1 MKVERTLPACYAQVV
16 VDTNVLISAALSP
29 DGAPARLLRRLHRES
44 RLVFAPATFDEL
56 RTRLWLPKF
65 DRYASI
71 ESRRRFLSNTRE
83 SARWH
88 EVPASLNAQ
97 TWCRDPND
105 DKFIALALAAKA
117 TWLITGDDDL
127 LCLDPLGE
135 LRILT
140 PRAALDEITGAG
152 AP

>member
-1 MKVERTLPACYAQVV
+1 MKADPRQCVV
-16 VDTNVLISAALSP
+16 IDTNVWLSAALTRS
-29 DGAPARLLRRLHRES
+29 GTAAVLCRLLIERNFQQAFS
-44 RLVFAPATFDEL
+44 QSTFDEL

-71 ESRRRFLSNTRE
+71 ESRRHFLSSTRE
-83 SARWH
+83 SAQWH

-105 DKFIALALAAKA
+105 DKFIALALTAKA
-117 TWLITGDDDL
+117 TRLITGDDDL

-140 PRAALDEITGAG
+140 PRAALDEIEA
-152 AP
+152 AVKS

>member
-1 MKVERTLPACYAQVV
+1 MKADPRQCVV
-16 VDTNVLISAALSP
+16 IDTNVWLSAALTRT
-29 DGAPARLLRRLHRES
+29 GTAAVLCRLLIERNFQHGFS
-44 RLVFAPATFDEL
+44 QSTFDEL

-97 TWCRDPND
+97 SFFRDPND

>member
-1 MKVERTLPACYAQVV
+1 MKADPRQCVV
-16 VDTNVLISAALSP
+16 IDTNVWLSAALTRS
-29 DGAPARLLRRLHRES
+29 GTAAVLCRLLIERNFQQAFS
-44 RLVFAPATFDEL
+44 QSTFDEL

-71 ESRRRFLSNTRE
+71 ESRRHFLSSTRE
-83 SARWH
+83 SAQWY
-88 EVPASLNAQ
+88 EVSASLNAQ
-97 TWCRDPND
+97 TWCRDPSD
-105 DKFIALALAAKA
+105 DKFIALALTAKA
-117 TWLITGDDDL
+117 APLITGDDDL

-140 PRAALDEITGAG
+140 PRAALDEISGSG